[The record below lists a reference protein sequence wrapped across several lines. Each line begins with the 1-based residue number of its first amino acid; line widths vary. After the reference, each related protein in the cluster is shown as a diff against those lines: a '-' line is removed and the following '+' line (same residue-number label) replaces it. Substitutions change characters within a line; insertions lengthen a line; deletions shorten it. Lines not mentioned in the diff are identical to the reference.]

1 MVTSTSGPNAPKSSL
16 TARLQ
21 AITSELQELEH
32 SVLSGDL
39 DSRVLSEF
47 RNAVD
52 HIRNTAWSV
61 QQWVDAPQQSGD
73 PYAVLPALAAQRVR
87 RATQLA
93 TDLCLDLQTVEVTA
107 ETEGMGDLYRSIDD
121 LHRRLERL
129 LNKGA

>member
-1 MVTSTSGPNAPKSSL
+1 MVTSTSEPNAPKSSL
-16 TARLQ
+16 TVRLQ
-21 AITSELQELEH
+21 AITSELQELER
-32 SVLSGDL
+32 SVISGDL

-52 HIRNTAWSV
+52 HIRNTAWTV

-93 TDLCLDLQTVEVTA
+93 NDLCLDLQSVEVTA
-107 ETEGMGDLYRSIDD
+107 ETEGVGDLYRSVDD
-121 LHRRLERL
+121 LHKRLERL
-129 LNKGA
+129 FNRGT